1 MLYGGEYMNKLKERN
16 EEKEYLEEMP
26 NDVSPSNVK
35 QGKNV
40 SWSVWAFIIALPL
53 LFLAGWF
60 AWDSLQSQKAME
72 DKVEQQQEI
81 IDELNDKINA
91 EEEADSDVDLAAL
104 VTNEV
109 INEKLSSLQELVT
122 TEYIY
127 TNAGQYE
134 TNKTQT
140 IIKWDID
147 VPLTKKSFIV
157 CYEGRIKA
165 GVDLSMAKVEIDGEH
180 RTIDISLPPSK
191 ILSHETFEDSLEV
204 LDESDGIFN
213 KITIDDYN
221 NFVSGQKEDMEQRAI
236 DRGLLT
242 SADKEAKSTVEEVLS
257 LLPGMEA
264 YKLTITQL

>member
-1 MLYGGEYMNKLKERN
+1 MNKLKERS
-16 EEKEYLEEMP
+16 EENEYLGEVP
-26 NDVSPSNVK
+26 HDVSPSDVK
-35 QGKNV
+35 QSKNV

-53 LFLAGWF
+53 LFLAVWF

-81 IDELNDKINA
+81 IDELNDKIA
-91 EEEADSDVDLAAL
+91 SDAGEEADSDDDLALL

-127 TNAGQYE
+127 TNAGQYT

-140 IIKWDID
+140 ILKWDID

-165 GVDLSMAKVEIDGEH
+165 GVDLSMAKVEIDEDH
-180 RTIDISLPPSK
+180 RTIDISLPKSK

-221 NFVSGQKEDMEQRAI
+221 NFVSGQKADMEQKAV
-236 DRGLLT
+236 DRGLLI

-264 YKLTITQL
+264 YKLTIKQL